1 MLEKEGVS
9 VQVRRGEA
17 PSMEQD
23 DTRAIPAEVL
33 VTLLA
38 SGPLNGIQKGVR
50 RFRMRFPGE
59 AKVNIEAEPD
69 INRGPI
75 FHRGRMR

>member
-33 VTLLA
+33 VTSWQA
-38 SGPLNGIQKGVR
+38 ARSTESRKVSEGSGCGSLERPR
-50 RFRMRFPGE
+50 
-59 AKVNIEAEPD
+59 
-69 INRGPI
+69 
-75 FHRGRMR
+75 